1 MFQQPTVTPALHLL
15 GYGKNK
21 IMINPQL
28 AIALSGIK
36 KWQLTYYAGAM
47 TTLDIRADAP
57 EVKHFTKHGGKPRPA
72 KSTLT
77 ETVIDKKSG
86 EYVTKPVEMV
96 TVDWVQIQYPT
107 GNVDGALARHIDDID
122 PAALELKAAELFAS
136 AKLERDTV
144 LNEII
149 ARMPNAGTPLKDL
162 TTDQRNA
169 LSDMTAL
176 LAAKYGDKHSDSYQA
191 NFWGFTPAKVWVN
204 WSYVQSNGT
213 VASPPNISDIPPT
226 PPFKILLGD
235 DGFLYVE
242 RPTSGM
248 SKK

>member
-1 MFQQPTVTPALHLL
+1 MQAIYQSVF
-15 GYGKNK
+15 GRSKN
-21 IMINPQL
+21 MLNPQL

-36 KWQLTYYAGAM
+36 RWQLTYYDGAM
-47 TTLDIRADAP
+47 VTLDIPADAP
-57 EVKHFTKHGGKPRPA
+57 EVEHFSKHGGKPRKA
-72 KSTLT
+72 KSSLT
-77 ETVIDKKSG
+77 EKSIDEKTGKIV
-86 EYVTKPVEMV
+86 EKHIEMV
-96 TVDWVQIQYPT
+96 TVDFVQIQHPA
-107 GNVDGALARHIDDID
+107 GNADGLLPRHIDELN
-122 PAALELKAAELFAS
+122 PATLEKKAAELFAA

-144 LNEII
+144 LSEII
-149 ARMPNAGTPLKDL
+149 SRMPIAGTPLKDL

-226 PPFKILLGD
+226 PPFKILLGN

-242 RPTSGM
+242 LPTSGM